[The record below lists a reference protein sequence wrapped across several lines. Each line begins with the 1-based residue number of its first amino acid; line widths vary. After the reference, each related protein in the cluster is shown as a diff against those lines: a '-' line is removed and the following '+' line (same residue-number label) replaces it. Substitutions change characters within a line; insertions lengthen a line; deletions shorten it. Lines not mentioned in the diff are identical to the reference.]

1 MANTSGKQ
9 FAQQSEQVLS
19 LAVTEFIDEY
29 DRLISA
35 LKKDYRKGKK
45 LSCLSSLTAMK
56 PLHSHLMETFVSN
69 LESDAPESTDQE
81 TAKNGSTPVELF
93 GYL

>member
-1 MANTSGKQ
+1 MQNNQ
-9 FAQQSEQVLS
+9 LSENIDQVLS
-19 LAVTEFIDEY
+19 IAVTEFIDEY
-29 DRLISA
+29 DRLVSA
-35 LKKDYRKGKK
+35 LKKDFRKGKK

-69 LESDAPESTDQE
+69 LESDAPESIDEE
-81 TAKNGSTPVELF
+81 TAKNGSTPVEFF

>member
-1 MANTSGKQ
+1 MQNNQ
-9 FAQQSEQVLS
+9 LSENIDQVLS
-19 LAVTEFIDEY
+19 IAVTEFIDEY
-29 DRLISA
+29 DRLVSA
-35 LKKDYRKGKK
+35 LKKDFRKGKK

-69 LESDAPESTDQE
+69 LESDAPESIDQE
-81 TAKNGSTPVELF
+81 TAKNGSTSVELF

>member
-1 MANTSGKQ
+1 MANTLGKQ
-9 FAQQSEQVLS
+9 IAQQSEQVLRI
-19 LAVTEFIDEY
+19 AVTEFIDEY

-35 LKKDYRKGKK
+35 LKKDFLKGKK

-56 PLHSHLMETFVSN
+56 PLHSHLMEAFVNIRSS
-69 LESDAPESTDQE
+69 ESPEKENQESINQDATS
-81 TAKNGSTPVELF
+81 KNLF

>member
-56 PLHSHLMETFVSN
+56 PLHSHLMEEFVST
-69 LESDAPESTDQE
+69 LGAESPEKENQESLNQDATS
-81 TAKNGSTPVELF
+81 KNLF